1 MMSVKSFFKVW
12 KGNKA
17 IKLFILIKIIQ
28 FIYMRPAFE
37 LKVKKN
43 VTFVLVPRSKT
54 EIKDLWI
61 KSILVK
67 ANHKSC
73 VCPKVLKTLLVVL
86 KISAFPWRQRSAVSV
101 CCWGRPGSSSRGRF
115 VFDWCLIPNHII
127 SRNTWRRQCY
137 PRKKALSS

>member
-1 MMSVKSFFKVW
+1 MGFMRQRWCLLKVFSRFG
-12 KGNKA
+12 KKNKA

-61 KSILVK
+61 ESILVK

-86 KISAFPWRQRSAVSV
+86 KISAFPWRRRSVVSV
-101 CCWGRPGSSSRGRF
+101 CCWGRPGLSLRGRF
-115 VFDWCLIPNHII
+115 VFDWCLIPNRII
-127 SRNTWRRQCY
+127 SHNT
-137 PRKKALSS
+137 